1 LPDQHDQVFAAGDA
15 GIEKIPLQHGVMLRE
30 NRDDDGGLY
39 PVPPMTESCTPD
51 DRQLDMAALAIVYGL
66 RSLISQPRGTSGTES
81 EPSAVAS
88 IAGGERPTTI
98 IVSTPNS
105 NDCRR
110 CQLNVDTGARNDQGP
125 INCNADSSKQPR
137 RLEAISKAFRNH

>member
-1 LPDQHDQVFAAGDA
+1 MRSNTMRKASPRLWRVGLVLAIAAGAMAAFAAAYGVRLPLGSARLAPKGDA
-15 GIEKIPLQHGVMLRE
+15 
-30 NRDDDGGLY
+30 
-39 PVPPMTESCTPD
+39 
-51 DRQLDMAALAIVYGL
+51 
-66 RSLISQPRGTSGTES
+66 

-110 CQLNVDTGARNDQGP
+110 YQLDVSTGARNEQGAV
-125 INCNADSSKQPR
+125 NCAADGANGPG
-137 RLEAISKAFRNH
+137 RLETISKSFRNR